1 MFFITPFFT
10 FALIF
15 KSDLNDEEFKAKYG
29 SFFLEFKYTEGVKMS
44 MFYPIFFLR
53 RLAYVLAQIYLN
65 KYPALQVTLNA
76 FFTMVQLGYC
86 LILRPYINKSLFLSE
101 VCGELCTFIAIVST
115 SVFIE
120 KRSWVDIG
128 IVENV
133 VIYSLLGTFA
143 LQISVCLYCFF
154 ISTCELF
161 RKAYKDR
168 TTQIIRSQMNV
179 DSGI

>member
-65 KYPALQVTLNA
+65 NYPALQVTLNI

-86 LILRPYINKSLFLSE
+86 LILRPFIEKSLFLSE
-101 VCGELCTFIAIVST
+101 VCGELCTLIVIVST

-120 KRSWVDIG
+120 QRSGIYIG
-128 IVENV
+128 IIENV
-133 VIYSLLGTFA
+133 VIYSLLGTFV
-143 LQISVCLYCFF
+143 LQMCVCMYCFF
-154 ISTCELF
+154 SSACELF
-161 RKAYKDR
+161 RKVYKNR
-168 TTQIIRSQMNV
+168 TAQIIRNQIYI
-179 DSGI
+179 D